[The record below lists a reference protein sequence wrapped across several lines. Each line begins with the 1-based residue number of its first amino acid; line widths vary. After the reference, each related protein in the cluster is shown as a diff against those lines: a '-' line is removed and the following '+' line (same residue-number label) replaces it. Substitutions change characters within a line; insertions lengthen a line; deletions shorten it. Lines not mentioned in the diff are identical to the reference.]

1 MNSIQV
7 LKRHFEQ
14 VPSTQDIMTLLL
26 GQDTGD
32 RDGSRDAL
40 ASILSPVR
48 DILDLLHLVK
58 QMQGSVELHVKLL
71 EESEELRGNLAAHAG
86 LKDKIVSAKAELA
99 ELNPKLE
106 VARADYE
113 KVRDAMSKLRSDG
126 GGAVVDA
133 ILGK

>member
-1 MNSIQV
+1 MSSIQV
-7 LKRHFEQ
+7 LKRHFEK

-32 RDGSRDAL
+32 RDGARDAL

-71 EESEELRGNLAAHAG
+71 EESEALRANLAAHKG
-86 LKDKIVSAKAELA
+86 LQAKIVSAKAELA
-99 ELNPKLE
+99 GITASITKAGKELAALE
-106 VARADYE
+106 EQKQKFLAS
-113 KVRDAMSKLRSDG
+113 VRG
-126 GGAVVDA
+126 E
-133 ILGK
+133 